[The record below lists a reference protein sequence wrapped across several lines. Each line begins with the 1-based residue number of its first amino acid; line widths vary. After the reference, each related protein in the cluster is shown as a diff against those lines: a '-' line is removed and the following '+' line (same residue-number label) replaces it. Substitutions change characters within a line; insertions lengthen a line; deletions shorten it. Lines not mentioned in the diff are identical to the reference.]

1 MMTDG
6 SYHHGDLPSA
16 LLRAVGEL
24 VTEGGV
30 AAVSVRAVA
39 RRAGVSHAAPAHHF
53 GDRGGLLAAYATQG
67 FDALRA
73 RFLAAMADLDDD
85 ASAAAAVRAMGA
97 AYLRFGF
104 EEPEWFTVMF
114 RKELVDCE
122 DPGLVAS
129 GGRAFEAVLAVH
141 RACLDDGSTDED
153 VLELAMA
160 AWSIVHG
167 FVSLH
172 NDMPTEGQAV
182 PAVLPYAD
190 AVLDLFQAGARSHPH
205 WIGDDVPASRI
216 PADLRDPLAAA
227 A

>member
-1 MMTDG
+1 MTDG

-67 FDALRA
+67 FDALQA
-73 RFLAAMADLDDD
+73 RFLAAMDELDDD
-85 ASAAAAVRAMGA
+85 APAAAAVRAMGA
-97 AYLRFGF
+97 SYLGFGF
-104 EEPEWFTVMF
+104 EEPGWFTVMF

-122 DPGLVAS
+122 DPALVAS
-129 GGRAFEAVLAVH
+129 GGRAFGAVLAVH
-141 RACLDDGSTDED
+141 RACLDDAATDDD
-153 VLELAMA
+153 VVQLAMA

-172 NDMPTEGQAV
+172 NDMPTEGQV

-190 AVLDLFQAGARSHPH
+190 AVLDLFLAGARAHPH
-205 WIGDDVPASRI
+205 WIGDDVPANRI
-216 PADLRDPLAAA
+216 PADLHDPLAAVA
-227 A
+227 